1 MNDREQLL
9 LEQWKMASQL
19 HQHMDNVVWRRASYF
34 VAVNGILLAI
44 LGSIASVTAFMYGTP
59 LLLRVILVAVPFF
72 GALISWVWAVVQ
84 KRAQLYRYYRTAQA
98 KQAEEALTVNGE
110 RVLTLHEKNLNE
122 QELDDPYLDKFKPYL
137 DESWI
142 GKMRT
147 HDLVSAIAIILTTVW
162 VVLLPL
168 VLWYTFRSAWGCV
181 LVSVI
186 PAFLWLWLVWDACL
200 LPHMK
205 RSTDQADA

>member
-19 HQHMDNVVWRRASYF
+19 HQHMDNMSWRRASYF
-34 VAVNGILLAI
+34 VAVNGILLGI

-59 LLLRVILVAVPFF
+59 LLLRVMLVAVPFF

-84 KRAQLYRYYRTAQA
+84 RRAQLYRYYRMAQV
-98 KQAEEALTVNGE
+98 KQAEKALMVSGE

-122 QELDDPYLDKFKPYL
+122 QELDDPYLIKFKPYL

-142 GKMRT
+142 GKMET
-147 HDLVSAIAIILTTVW
+147 HGLLFVIAIILTTVW

-168 VLWYTFRSAWGCV
+168 VLWYTFRLTWVSV
-181 LVSVI
+181 LVSVV
-186 PAFLWLWLVWDACL
+186 PVFLWLWLVWDACL

-205 RSTDQADA
+205 RPTDQVDA